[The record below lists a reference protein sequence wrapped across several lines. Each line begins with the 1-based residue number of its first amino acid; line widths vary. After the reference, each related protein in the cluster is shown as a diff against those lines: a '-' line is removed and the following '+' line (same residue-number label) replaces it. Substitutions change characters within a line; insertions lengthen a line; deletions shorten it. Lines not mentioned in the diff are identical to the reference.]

1 MYDSLSLFSAVGI
14 SSWGRKVGRRLEQLS
29 ISDNETLTY
38 TVNPVASR
46 SVGEEREEDRS
57 GGCMHGGEERSPV
70 AKNPKNICTVKMKG

>member
-46 SVGEEREEDRS
+46 SVGEEREEGRR
-57 GGCMHGGEERSPV
+57 GVREEEDEQR
-70 AKNPKNICTVKMKG
+70 MRE

>member
-46 SVGEEREEDRS
+46 SVGEEREEGRR
-57 GGCMHGGEERSPV
+57 GGVREEEDEQR
-70 AKNPKNICTVKMKG
+70 MRE

>member
-46 SVGEEREEDRS
+46 SVGEEREEGRR
-57 GGCMHGGEERSPV
+57 GGGGER
-70 AKNPKNICTVKMKG
+70 GGG